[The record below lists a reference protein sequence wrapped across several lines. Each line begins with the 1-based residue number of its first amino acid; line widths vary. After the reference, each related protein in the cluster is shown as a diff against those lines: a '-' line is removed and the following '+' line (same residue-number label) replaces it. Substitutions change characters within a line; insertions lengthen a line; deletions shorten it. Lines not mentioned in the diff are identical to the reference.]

1 MKKRLYVLVGPT
13 AVGKTTEAISL
24 ANTLSTEI
32 LSADSRQFYKE
43 MKIGVASPTDEELK
57 AANHHFIGH
66 ISVEDEYNVGLYE
79 KDALKKIKHLFET
92 YDTLVLTGGSGMYV
106 DVVCN
111 GIDALPDVEKGI
123 REDLN
128 HIFSS
133 QGILPLQMEL
143 KEKDPE
149 YYAKVDTQNHIR
161 LIRALEVIRQSSK
174 PFSSFLTKKKTE
186 RDFEI
191 IKFALHMD
199 RQKLIERIHRRVDIM
214 IEEGLVEEARTL
226 YPFKNLSALNTVG
239 YKEIFKYFDKEIT
252 LRQAIEDI
260 KTNTRRYAKRQMTW
274 FRKDKDIIWVEASNN
289 INWKC
294 LIENTK

>member
-24 ANTLSTEI
+24 AKCLNTEI
-32 LSADSRQFYKE
+32 LSADSRQFYLE
-43 MKIGVASPTDEELK
+43 MKIGVASPTEEELSQAK
-57 AANHHFIGH
+57 HHFIGH

-79 KDALKKIKHLFET
+79 KDALKKIETLFET

-111 GIDALPDVEKGI
+111 GIDALPDVDKGI

-128 HIFSS
+128 HIFFS

-161 LIRALEVIRQSSK
+161 LIRALEVIRQTSK
-174 PFSSFLTKKKTE
+174 PFSSFLTKKKTL

-239 YKEIFKYFDKEIT
+239 YKELFRYFDKETT
-252 LRQAIEDI
+252 LQQAIEDI

-274 FRKDKDIIWVEASNN
+274 FRKDEDIIWVEATNN

-294 LIENTK
+294 LIENIK

>member
-24 ANTLSTEI
+24 AKCLNTEI
-32 LSADSRQFYKE
+32 LSADSRQFYLE
-43 MKIGVASPTDEELK
+43 MKIGVASPTEEELSQAK
-57 AANHHFIGH
+57 HHFIGH

-79 KDALKKIKHLFET
+79 KDALKKIETLFET

-111 GIDALPDVEKGI
+111 GIDALPDVDKEI

-128 HIFSS
+128 HIFFS

-161 LIRALEVIRQSSK
+161 LIRALEVIRQTSK
-174 PFSSFLTKKKTE
+174 PFSSFLTKKKTL

-199 RQKLIERIHRRVDIM
+199 RQKLIERIHRRVDLM

-239 YKEIFKYFDKEIT
+239 YKELFRYFDKETT
-252 LRQAIEDI
+252 LQQAIEDI

-274 FRKDKDIIWVEASNN
+274 FRKDEDIIWVEATNN

-294 LIENTK
+294 LIENIK

>member
-66 ISVEDEYNVGLYE
+66 ISVEDKYNVGLYE

-294 LIENTK
+294 LIENIK

>member
-239 YKEIFKYFDKEIT
+239 YKEIFRYFDKEIT

>member
-294 LIENTK
+294 LIENIK

>member
-24 ANTLSTEI
+24 AKCLNTEI
-32 LSADSRQFYKE
+32 LSADSRQFYLE
-43 MKIGVASPTDEELK
+43 MKIGVASPTEEELSQAK
-57 AANHHFIGH
+57 HHFIGH

-79 KDALKKIKHLFET
+79 KDALKKIETLFET

-111 GIDALPDVEKGI
+111 GIDALPDVDKEI

-128 HIFSS
+128 HIFFS

-161 LIRALEVIRQSSK
+161 LIRALEVIRQTSK
-174 PFSSFLTKKKTE
+174 PFSSFLTKKKTL

-239 YKEIFKYFDKEIT
+239 YKELFRYFDKETT
-252 LRQAIEDI
+252 LQQAIEDI
-260 KTNTRRYAKRQMTW
+260 KTITRRYAKRQMTW
-274 FRKDKDIIWVEASNN
+274 FRKDEDIIWVEATNN

-294 LIENTK
+294 LIENIK

>member
-13 AVGKTTEAISL
+13 AVGKTSEAISL
-24 ANTLSTEI
+24 AKTLNTEI

-43 MKIGVASPTDEELK
+43 MKIGVASPTEEELK
-57 AANHHFIGH
+57 LAKHHFIGH
-66 ISVEDEYNVGLYE
+66 ISVEDNYNVGLYE
-79 KDALKKIKHLFET
+79 KDALGKIDTLFET

-111 GIDALPDVEKGI
+111 GIDNLPDVRKEIREELNDIFTSKGI
-123 REDLN
+123 
-128 HIFSS
+128 I
-133 QGILPLQMEL
+133 PLQEEL
-143 KEKDPE
+143 REKDPE

-161 LIRALEVIRQSSK
+161 IIRALEVIRETSK

-191 IKFALHMD
+191 IKFCLYMD
-199 RQKLIERIHRRVDIM
+199 REKLIERIHKRVDIM
-214 IEEGLVEEARTL
+214 IEEGLEDEARRL
-226 YPFKNLSALNTVG
+226 YQFKDLPALNTVG
-239 YKEIFKYFDKEIT
+239 YKEIFRYFDNEIT
-252 LRQAIEDI
+252 LQQAIEDI

-274 FRKDKDIIWVEASNN
+274 FRKDEDIIWVEANNN

-294 LIENTK
+294 LIENIK

>member
-24 ANTLSTEI
+24 AKCLNTEI
-32 LSADSRQFYKE
+32 LSADSRQFYLE
-43 MKIGVASPTDEELK
+43 MKIGVASPTEEELSQAK
-57 AANHHFIGH
+57 HHFIGH

-79 KDALKKIKHLFET
+79 KDALKKIETLFET

-111 GIDALPDVEKGI
+111 GIDALPDVDKEI

-128 HIFSS
+128 HIFFS

-161 LIRALEVIRQSSK
+161 LIRALEVIRQTSK
-174 PFSSFLTKKKTE
+174 PFSSFLTKKKTL

-239 YKEIFKYFDKEIT
+239 YKELFRYFDKETT
-252 LRQAIEDI
+252 LQQAIEDI

-274 FRKDKDIIWVEASNN
+274 FRKDEDIIWVEATNN

-294 LIENTK
+294 LIENIK

>member
-24 ANTLSTEI
+24 AKCLNTEI

>member
-1 MKKRLYVLVGPT
+1 
-13 AVGKTTEAISL
+13 
-24 ANTLSTEI
+24 
-32 LSADSRQFYKE
+32 
-43 MKIGVASPTDEELK
+43 
-57 AANHHFIGH
+57 
-66 ISVEDEYNVGLYE
+66 
-79 KDALKKIKHLFET
+79 
-92 YDTLVLTGGSGMYV
+92 MYV

-111 GIDALPDVEKGI
+111 GIDALPDVDKEI

-128 HIFSS
+128 HIFFS

-161 LIRALEVIRQSSK
+161 LIRALEVIRQTSK
-174 PFSSFLTKKKTE
+174 PFSSFLTKKKTL

-239 YKEIFKYFDKEIT
+239 YKELFRYFDKETT
-252 LRQAIEDI
+252 LQQAIEDI

-274 FRKDKDIIWVEASNN
+274 FRKDEDIIWVEATNN

-294 LIENTK
+294 LIENIK

>member
-13 AVGKTTEAISL
+13 AVGKTSEAISL
-24 ANTLSTEI
+24 AKTLNTEI

-43 MKIGVASPTDEELK
+43 MKIGVASPTEEELK
-57 AANHHFIGH
+57 LAKHHFIGH
-66 ISVEDEYNVGLYE
+66 ISVEDNYNVGLYE
-79 KDALKKIKHLFET
+79 KDALGKIDTLFET

-111 GIDALPDVEKGI
+111 GIDNLPYVRKEIREELNDIFTTKGI
-123 REDLN
+123 
-128 HIFSS
+128 I
-133 QGILPLQMEL
+133 PLQEEL
-143 KEKDPE
+143 REKDPE

-161 LIRALEVIRQSSK
+161 IIRALEVIRETSK

-191 IKFALHMD
+191 IKFCLYMD
-199 RQKLIERIHRRVDIM
+199 REKLIERIHKRVDIM
-214 IEEGLVEEARTL
+214 IEDGLEEEARSL
-226 YPFKNLSALNTVG
+226 YPFKDLPALNTVG
-239 YKEIFKYFDKEIT
+239 YKEIFRYFDNEIT
-252 LRQAIEDI
+252 LQQAIEDI

-274 FRKDKDIIWVEASNN
+274 FRKDEDIIWVEANNN

-294 LIENTK
+294 LIENIK

>member
-66 ISVEDEYNVGLYE
+66 ISVEDKYNVGLYE

-239 YKEIFKYFDKEIT
+239 YKEIFRYFDKEIT